1 MYDISIY
8 QVKMSYQSC
17 TFPLHIYFVI
27 QNIDN
32 TTVSITDL
40 QYVPLC
46 CVCHFFTIFFTKIY
60 IPVNEVSFKSMKRRK
75 SKISSLTR
83 QLTC

>member
-8 QVKMSYQSC
+8 QGKRPYQSC

-46 CVCHFFTIFFTKIY
+46 CVCHFLTIFFTKIY
-60 IPVNEVSFKSMKRRK
+60 IPEVSCKSMKRRK

-83 QLTC
+83 QLIC